1 MIPQTIFIER
11 MAELSH
17 SEDAGALANAQ
28 QLSLPF
34 ERRQIA
40 RQRVVLESGV
50 EAGLKLPRGT
60 VLREGDVLRSED
72 NQYVQVRAAAE
83 LVSIIHCTD
92 AQQLAKAAYHLGNRH
107 VWVQVGSG
115 WLRYLHD
122 HVLDEMLAGLGMEVA
137 TEQAPFEPEAG
148 AYSSDTTHA
157 HGSHSHGS
165 HTHSHEH

>member
-1 MIPQTIFIER
+1 VIPKIIYTER
-11 MAELSH
+11 MAELSTA
-17 SEDAGALANAQ
+17 EGADALADAN

-40 RQRVVLESGV
+40 RQRVELESGI

-72 NQYVQVRAAAE
+72 NQYAQVRAAAE
-83 LVSIIHCTD
+83 LVSTIHCTN

-107 VWVQVGSG
+107 VWVQVGSD

-122 HVLDEMLAGLGMEVA
+122 HVLDEMLVGLGMEVV

-148 AYSSDTTHA
+148 AYSSDTTH
-157 HGSHSHGS
+157 SHGS
-165 HTHSHEH
+165 HGHSSHSHSHEH